1 MAEAIFTDFP
11 YSFGDRIEFEIAASP
26 LSFYDVFTAYTG
38 TVISV
43 TLLFEFESGFI
54 APVCGT
60 ERYLHRC
67 VV

>member
-11 YSFGDRIEFEIAASP
+11 YSFSDRIEFEIAAS
-26 LSFYDVFTAYTG
+26 
-38 TVISV
+38 VISI